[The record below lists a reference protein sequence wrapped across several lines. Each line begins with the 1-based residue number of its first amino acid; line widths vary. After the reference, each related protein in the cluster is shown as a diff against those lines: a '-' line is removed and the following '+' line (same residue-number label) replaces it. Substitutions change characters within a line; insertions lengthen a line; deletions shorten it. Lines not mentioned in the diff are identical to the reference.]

1 MSKVFA
7 LYEFLG
13 LQNDGG
19 LFSFG
24 NAGLGSSF
32 VGTHAQ
38 AVFMRQT
45 ADFFISHKHFLG
57 LLSAVEKTIL
67 FLDRR
72 WHLLLAARNKNGRV
86 EVVCVH
92 GNNDAWVRRL
102 LNFSEQRSL
111 DFGLGR
117 EILIEAIGIRIVIWH
132 ESSP

>member
-1 MSKVFA
+1 VSKVFA

-72 WHLLLAARNKNGRV
+72 
-86 EVVCVH
+86 
-92 GNNDAWVRRL
+92 
-102 LNFSEQRSL
+102 
-111 DFGLGR
+111 
-117 EILIEAIGIRIVIWH
+117 
-132 ESSP
+132 